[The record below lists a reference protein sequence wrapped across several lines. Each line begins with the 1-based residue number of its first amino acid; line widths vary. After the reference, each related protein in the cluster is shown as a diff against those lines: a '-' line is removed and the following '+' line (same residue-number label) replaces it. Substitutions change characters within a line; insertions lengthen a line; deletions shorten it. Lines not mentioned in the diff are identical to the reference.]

1 MKTNKT
7 IGSSFDDFLEEEGI
21 AEEVETGAVKKLI
34 SFQLLEM
41 IQKENLT
48 KTELAHRLETSR
60 AAIDRLLDPENESV
74 TLLTLI
80 KAATVLGK
88 KLKLELV

>member
-1 MKTNKT
+1 MTNKS

-21 AEEVETGAVKKLI
+21 SEAVKTGAVKKLI
-34 SFQLLEM
+34 SFQLLNAL
-41 IQKENLT
+41 KTENLT
-48 KTELAHRLETSR
+48 KTELAHRLDTSR
-60 AAIDRLLDPENESV
+60 AAVDRLLDPENESV

-80 KAATVLGK
+80 KAASVLGK